1 MEYEGVEGRWGP
13 WRWWLGEKKEVK
25 ASKLGL
31 GNKQD
36 ISLCID

>member
-1 MEYEGVEGRWGP
+1 MKVLKEGEALDDDDWGK
-13 WRWWLGEKKEVK
+13 KKEVK
-25 ASKLGL
+25 ASKLGV